1 MDTSWTPWHEVV
13 EVRDDLKSGVLSL
26 DLFAADLYDV
36 LMQEGE
42 RPVYE
47 DPEEFFKLTYP
58 THSLRELSREVAE
71 RLSGSSTKAVRQ
83 LELTYEGGKTHSLI
97 TLHHLFSDPEGLP
110 DLPSVS
116 EFKSHIGRDLPDA
129 QVGAIP
135 FDYLDSK
142 TGIEVYSPRGDVRTL
157 KHPWSVLAFQI
168 AGEEGL
174 KILNDG
180 STEERDDPPVT
191 GPLKTVFQYPTERGR
206 SVLILLDEV
215 LMYVQNRV
223 GANPSSEKPLINF
236 FQCLTQ
242 AVSKVDRCCLIASI
256 LASDLSVYNKMG
268 KQLERDVA
276 KIFGRKE
283 DESVRPVDKK
293 DIAEVLRRRFFTLDT
308 IRDRDSFRSHV
319 TAALQGIKTL
329 DEETKKR
336 GKKAEERY
344 LQSYPFHPDLTT
356 IFYEKWTNLESFQE
370 ARGVLR
376 VMALA
381 VRDSAA
387 WDESPLISTNV
398 FLSEPGRAELSAAA
412 SELADIAAKEEYEG
426 TRQNWSGILEGELG
440 RMREIQDHYTSL
452 NGREIEQLL
461 FAIFLHSQPKGHKAQ
476 LIDLIRLIGH
486 TRPDQIELEQA
497 LKDVTSTS
505 WFLDEEFFP
514 PKRDKLPKEW
524 RLGSRPNLTQMHHE
538 ARSRIE
544 NHVEPTLVDA
554 ITGAKSLTKGARGAG
569 AVVHNL
575 PTKPGDVKDDG
586 RFHYAVLGP
595 DAASYPGDPSERAE
609 RFLFETT
616 AKDRPRVNKNAIV
629 LAVPSPEMLETA
641 RNRVRDHLAWKEVKD
656 MLNEEDAN
664 DLRDQRVQRN
674 IRDSESKID
683 DAVRQAYCVVV
694 TVGRDG
700 DAEAFKV
707 PAGESSLFA
716 QIKNHDKARIKDSA
730 ITPETILPGGPY
742 DLWREDEASR
752 RVSHITEAFA
762 QQPELPKM
770 LRPEGIYDTIAL
782 GCEEGTFVLR
792 LPRPDGS
799 VRTEW
804 RTRPDGEHLRE
815 PSLEAVLPEHAEL
828 ANLDPVLLTPGEL
841 PKLWEDEEPLSVGDL
856 YDYFSGDYVAQV
868 EQNGYPEPV
877 PIPKATPDVLKDAI
891 RTAVQQGNLWLRKGQ
906 TSLYDEE
913 VPEGLI
919 DEDTI
924 LKTPPESI
932 SPTDLLP
939 KKLPDAWPD
948 GETTASDLASALS
961 DEYGEPLPWPIVR
974 KAIDGAFRANYM
986 KPSVDSKEWPT
997 DRSGAGHVKIELPS
1011 VEETP
1016 SDDKWTS
1023 KETPPAGG
1031 FGSGVKRASGELG
1044 VDEIQNLAD
1053 EIGELVSAAA
1063 GHGIQFN
1070 VTIEAG
1076 TDESLPDEVEA
1087 RLNEILKRVSESLQ
1101 I

>member
-13 EVRDDLKSGVLSL
+13 EVRDDLKSGELTL

-83 LELTYEGGKTHSLI
+83 LELTYGGGKTHSLI

-135 FDYLDSK
+135 FDYLDTK
-142 TGIEVYSPRGDVRTL
+142 TGIEVYGPDGDSRKL

-168 AGEEGL
+168 AGEYGL

-191 GPLKTVFQYPTERGR
+191 GPLKEVFQYPTERGQ

-223 GANPSSEKPLINF
+223 GANPSSRKPLINF

-256 LASDLSVYNKMG
+256 LASDLSVYDKMG
-268 KQLERDVA
+268 KQLERDIA

-283 DESVRPVDKK
+283 DESVRPVDKQ
-293 DIAEVLRRRFFTLDT
+293 DIAEVLRRRFFTLDS
-308 IRDRDSFRSHV
+308 IRDREAFRPHV
-319 TAALQGIKTL
+319 TAALQGIKDL
-329 DEETKKR
+329 DEDTKKR
-336 GKKAEERY
+336 GEEAEERY
-344 LQSYPFHPDLTT
+344 LKSYPFHPDLTT

-381 VRDSAA
+381 VRDAA
-387 WDESPLISTNV
+387 SWDESPLISTNV
-398 FLSEPGRAELSAAA
+398 FLSEPGREELSAAA
-412 SELADIAAKEEYEG
+412 SELADIAAREEYEG
-426 TRQNWSGILEGELG
+426 TRQNWSVILEGELG
-440 RMREIQDHYTSL
+440 RMRDIQEQYSAL

-461 FAIFLHSQPKGHKAQ
+461 FAIFLHSQPKGHKAK

-497 LKDVTSTS
+497 LKDLTSTS
-505 WFLDEEFFP
+505 WFLDEEYFP
-514 PKRDKLPKEW
+514 PERDQIPKEW

-538 ARSRIE
+538 ARSRVE
-544 NHVEPTLVDA
+544 NHVEPTLIEAVED
-554 ITGAKSLTKGARGAG
+554 TKSLTKGARGAG
-569 AVVHNL
+569 AVVHKL
-575 PTKPGDVKDDG
+575 PKKPRDIKDDG
-586 RFHYAVLGP
+586 QFHYAVLGP
-595 DAASYPGDPSERAE
+595 DAASYSGEPSERAR
-609 RFLFETT
+609 RFLFDYTSEE
-616 AKDRPRVNKNAIV
+616 RERVNVNAVV
-629 LAVPSPEMLETA
+629 LAVPSPEGLETA
-641 RNRVRDHLAWKEVKD
+641 RSRVRDHLAWMEVKD
-656 MLNEEDAN
+656 MLNEEDVT
-664 DLRDQRVQRN
+664 DLRDRRVQRN
-674 IRDSESKID
+674 IKDTKDKIA
-683 DAVRQAYCVVV
+683 DAVRQAYSVAV
-694 TVGRDG
+694 TVDRNRE
-700 DAEAFKV
+700 AEAFKV
-707 PAGESSLFA
+707 PAGEASLFA
-716 QIKNHDKARIKDSA
+716 QIKNHDAARIKDSA
-730 ITPETILPGGPY
+730 ITPETILPNGPY
-742 DLWREDEASR
+742 DLWREDEEER
-752 RVSHITEAFA
+752 RVAHITEAFA
-762 QQPELPKM
+762 QQPKLPKM
-770 LRPEGIYDTIAL
+770 LNPEGIYDTIAL
-782 GCEEGTFVLR
+782 GCEQGTFVLK

-804 RTRPDGEHLRE
+804 RTRPDDSILHDEALR
-815 PSLEAVLPEHAEL
+815 AVLPEHAEL
-828 ANLDPVLLTPGEL
+828 TSLDHSLLSPGEL
-841 PKLWEDEEPLSVGDL
+841 PNLWEEEDSLSVEYL
-856 YDYFSGDYVAQV
+856 YKYFSGEHVAQV
-868 EQNGYPEPV
+868 EKNGYTEPV
-877 PIPKATPDVLKDAI
+877 PIPEAPSDVLKDAI
-891 RTAVQQGNLWLRKGQ
+891 RAAVQQGTLWLRKGQ

-919 DEDTI
+919 DEDTT
-924 LKTPPESI
+924 LKTPPKGI

-939 KKLPDAWPD
+939 KKLPNAWDD

-961 DEYGEPLPWPIVR
+961 DEYGEPLPWSTIR
-974 KAIDGAFRANYM
+974 KAIDGAFRASYM

-1011 VEETP
+1011 DEET
-1016 SDDKWTS
+1016 SSGNEW

-1031 FGSGVKRASGELG
+1031 FESGVKRASGELEA
-1044 VDEIQNLAD
+1044 DEIQNLAD
-1053 EIGELVSAAA
+1053 EVGELVSAAA
-1063 GHGIQFN
+1063 GYGIQFN

-1087 RLNEILKRVSESLQ
+1087 RLNEILGHVSDKLQ
-1101 I
+1101 L